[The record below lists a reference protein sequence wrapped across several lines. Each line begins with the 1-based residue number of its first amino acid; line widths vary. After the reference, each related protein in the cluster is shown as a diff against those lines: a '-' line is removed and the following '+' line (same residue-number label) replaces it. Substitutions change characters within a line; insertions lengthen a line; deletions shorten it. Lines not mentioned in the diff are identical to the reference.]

1 MTGDVLDC
9 TWVAYANKGER
20 VSDSYHDTTL
30 PIESLKMYFPTRHFF
45 SKKSLYNVLFE
56 NAVIQCLFPPI

>member
-20 VSDSYHDTTL
+20 VSDAYHDTTF
-30 PIESLKMYFPTRHFF
+30 PIEPLKMCFPTWHFF
-45 SKKSLYNVLFE
+45 SKKSLSFE
-56 NAVIQCLFPPI
+56 TIKDG